1 MRYSRVSIKHSGDT
15 KDVHRAVTRQLI
27 YGMLK
32 VLDSKG
38 KLMPSRLFVAAAA
51 TIALLFSITSA
62 TAADISIAIGADVT
76 SIDPHY
82 HNLTPNNNIAEHI
95 FETLVTK
102 DPKSLLKPALA
113 VSWKTI
119 DDLTWEFKLRPG
131 VKFHDG
137 SDFTAADVVFS
148 IDRTALVPNSPSP
161 FTIYTKQIT
170 EKIVVD
176 PLTLRLKTAAP
187 YPLMPNDMSTVF
199 IVSSRAAKGAA
210 TEDFNSGKATIGT
223 GAFKFV
229 RYAKGDR
236 IELARFDA
244 YWGTK
249 PAWDKV
255 TFRVIASDPSRVA
268 ALLAGDVRAI
278 ESVPT
283 ADLAKLSKNA
293 DLTIYRTI
301 SHRVMYLHL
310 DTNRDKTPFVT
321 DKAGKPLDKNPL
333 KDLRVRRALSKAI
346 NRPGIVERVMDGAAV
361 ATGQLMP
368 EGMFGYTPALKTEA
382 FDPEGAKKLLAEAGY
397 PDGFGIT
404 LHGPNDRYVND
415 DQISQAIAQMLSRI
429 GIQTKVE
436 TMPSA
441 VYFSRGT
448 KLEFSFML
456 VGWASDTA
464 EASSP
469 LKSLL
474 ATFDA
479 KKGMGAANR
488 GRYSN
493 PKMDALLEQAL
504 ATVDDNK
511 REKLLQQATELG
523 VGDLGIIPL
532 HHQVNLWGARKG
544 VLYTP
549 RTDERTLAQE
559 FRAQ

>member
-1 MRYSRVSIKHSGDT
+1 
-15 KDVHRAVTRQLI
+15 
-27 YGMLK
+27 
-32 VLDSKG
+32 
-38 KLMPSRLFVAAAA
+38 MPSRVFAAA
-51 TIALLFSITSA
+51 IALLLCVTPA
-62 TAADISIAIGADVT
+62 VAADLSVAVGADVT

-95 FETLVTK
+95 FETLVAK
-102 DPKSLLKPALA
+102 DPKSSLRPALA
-113 VSWKTI
+113 VAWKAI
-119 DDLTWEFKLRPG
+119 DDLTWEFKLRKG

-137 SDFTAADVVFS
+137 SDFTAADVAFS
-148 IDRTALVPNSPSP
+148 IDRTGQVPNSPSP

-170 EKIVVD
+170 EKIIVD
-176 PLTLRLKTAAP
+176 PLTIQLRTATP

-210 TEDFNSGKATIGT
+210 TDDFNTGKATVGT
-223 GAFKFV
+223 GPFKFV
-229 RYAKGDR
+229 RYARGDR

-244 YWGTK
+244 YWGTR

-268 ALLAGDVRAI
+268 SLLAGDVRAV
-278 ESVPT
+278 EAVPT
-283 ADLAKLSKNA
+283 ADLARLSKNA
-293 DLTIYRTI
+293 ALTIYRTI

-321 DKAGKPLDKNPL
+321 DNAGKPLDTNPL
-333 KDLRVRRALSKAI
+333 KDLRVRRAISKAI
-346 NRPGIVERVMDGAAV
+346 NRPAIVERVMEGAAV

-368 EGMFGYTPALKTEA
+368 EGMFGYTPALKPEP

-415 DQISQAIAQMLSRI
+415 DQICQALAQMLARV
-429 GIQTKVE
+429 GIQTKIE
-436 TMPSA
+436 TLPSS
-441 VYFSRGT
+441 VYFTRGT
-448 KLEFSFML
+448 RLEFSFML
-456 VGWASDTA
+456 VGWAADTA

-479 KKGMGAANR
+479 KKGMGGANR

-493 PKMDALLEQAL
+493 PKMDAVLEQAL
-504 ATVDDNK
+504 ATVDDAR
-511 REKLLQQATELG
+511 REKLLQQATEIG
-523 VGDLGIIPL
+523 IGDLGVIPL
-532 HHQVNLWGARKG
+532 HHQVNLWGARRG
-544 VLYTP
+544 IAYTP
-549 RTDERTLAQE
+549 RTDERTLAHE
-559 FRAQ
+559 FRPQ